1 MRKKLLTTL
10 GIIPVLIFF
19 LFSPHAVQ
27 AKNCGGGV
35 ACACGDTV
43 TASTVLT
50 TDLMCS
56 ASGLIVGADNITIDG
71 GSHALTGGNGVGLG
85 DLYGIDSEGRN
96 NVIIQNFGTSTAPAN
111 LGISKFYEGI
121 YLTGTANST
130 ILNNITNANRDSG
143 IYLSSSPNNTLT
155 GNTTNLSYTGIAL
168 INSNNNN
175 LNANAAGSNSVGIY
189 LQSSSGD
196 VMTGNRLAGNRTSIW
211 FNNASDGLFNST
223 IDATNMVEGKPII
236 YLYNVQGTQ
245 SVPIVYSGDV
255 ADAGKGYAYAG
266 DIGMFNC
273 ISCKYVTLK
282 NAVLS
287 PANTYGV
294 FLRNSPY
301 SSVINVTADSNG
313 FAGIY
318 LISSPYSTLTGNTVN
333 YGNVGISL
341 TSSGTST
348 ITNNHLILNNGLGIS
363 LASSGTSTITNNLNL
378 MNRNDFSDDQA
389 SSSVYQ
395 NNQSPHNATSTML
408 SFSETSAPG
417 IKGVNGTVSFA
428 AAVKDL
434 NGKACA
440 SCTVISIF
448 PSEPSFVYNDNGKGF
463 ITGSFNPTRTGI
475 YSLDIK
481 MTDPGGNTAQRDYSF
496 LVGTTTTKTVTYY
509 YRGIDPTHDQPAG
522 RDAKSLLLTA
532 PTATEE
538 WRCSVWVQNSPDDMP
553 DYPFA
558 NLSSINSY
566 KWSQSY
572 YSGSVGIQR
581 HVTSDG
587 NVDFSQF
594 SYPPRVYGWVSN
606 NFSNLNWVTDYPT
619 DWYQFTLKSVGMPI
633 FITTFPSSQAAAD
646 PSSWAAHHHADGS
659 TDPSGA
665 DFTYSYTTTPAIKS
679 ISNPYMHVLSAT
691 TPYADASST
700 TLVLDGS
707 MDVALGGTDSASMV
721 FGDPA
726 NGYPFKRPF
735 MGYASTISSDGT
747 TTLVVTGITGT
758 TTVNSV
764 PLDITPSAGQVTVTI
779 NTWNA
784 SGDYSKEWTET
795 GDVHSATSSHMI
807 GNLQTNTG
815 YTVKVDGAVF
825 GHYISDGSGQIS
837 FMYDGGYSTHIFD
850 VIEDVAVPSPVTP
863 PVQSSQSSG
872 GGGGSISPA
881 ALSLILA
888 PSASTTAYLNSLG
901 VKSPTPVAYSF
912 AYDFQPGSVDPDIKV
927 LQQWLNTHGFQ
938 VASVGPGSPGQ
949 ETTLFGPA
957 TKAALIRFQK
967 ANDISPATG
976 NFGPLT
982 RAAMNKSHAA
992 VQNASVS
999 YAFSRTLGLGDTGED
1014 VKALQMYLNSH
1025 GFIVSASGPGSP
1037 GNETVSFGLY
1047 TRSALAKFQKAKNI
1061 DPASGYFGP
1070 ITLSVIRAG
1079 Q

>member
-1 MRKKLLTTL
+1 
-10 GIIPVLIFF
+10 
-19 LFSPHAVQ
+19 
-27 AKNCGGGV
+27 
-35 ACACGDTV
+35 
-43 TASTVLT
+43 
-50 TDLMCS
+50 MCS
-56 ASGLIVGADNITIDG
+56 AAGLVVGADNITIDG

-85 DLYGIDSEGRN
+85 DSYGVDSEGHS
-96 NVIIQNFGTSTAPAN
+96 NVIIQNFGTSTYPAN

-121 YLTGTANST
+121 NLVNSTNNT

-143 IYLSSSPNNTLT
+143 IYLSSSPNNILT
-155 GNTTNLSYTGIAL
+155 GNTTNLSYTGIDL
-168 INSNNNN
+168 INSGNNH
-175 LNANAAGSNSVGIY
+175 LNANSAGSNSVGIY

-211 FNNASDGLFNST
+211 FNNNSDSLFNST
-223 IDATNMVEGKPII
+223 IDATNMVEGKPVI
-236 YLYNVQGTQ
+236 YLYNIQGTQ
-245 SVPIVYSGDV
+245 STPIVYSGDIR
-255 ADAGKGYAYAG
+255 DAGKGYAYAG

-282 NAVLS
+282 NAVIS

-294 FLRNSPY
+294 FLRSSPY
-301 SSVINVTADSNG
+301 SSVINVTANSNG

-395 NNQSPHNATSTML
+395 NNQSLHNATSTML

-417 IKGVNGTVSFA
+417 IKSVNGTVSFA

-434 NGKACA
+434 NRKACA

-448 PSEPSFVYNDNGKGF
+448 PPEPSFVYSDNGNGS
-463 ITGSFNPTRTGI
+463 ITGSFSPTRTGI

-481 MTDPGGNTAQRDYSF
+481 MTDPGGNTNQRDYSF
-496 LVGTTTTKTVTYY
+496 FVGTTTTKTVTYY
-509 YRGIDPTHDQPAG
+509 YRGVDPTHNQPVG

-558 NLSSINSY
+558 SLSSINSY
-566 KWSQSY
+566 KWSQTN

-581 HVTSDG
+581 HVTYDG

-606 NFSNLNWVTDYPT
+606 NFPNLNWVTDYPT

-707 MDVALGGTDSASMV
+707 MDAALGGTGSTSMV
-721 FGDPA
+721 FGDPK
-726 NGYPFKRPF
+726 NGYPFRRPF

-747 TTLVVTGITGT
+747 TTLAATGITGT
-758 TTVNSV
+758 TTINSV
-764 PLDITPSAGQVTVTI
+764 PLDITPSAGQVAVTI
-779 NTWNA
+779 NKWNV
-784 SGDYSKEWTET
+784 SGDYSKEWVET
-795 GDVHSATSSHMI
+795 GDTPTATSTHI
-807 GNLQTNTG
+807 VGNLKADS
-815 YTVKVDGAVF
+815 YYSAEVDNGGVF
-825 GHYISDGSGQIS
+825 NGLYRSNDSGQIA
-837 FMYDGGYSTHIFD
+837 FTYTGGYSTHTFDIIPFD
-850 VIEDVAVPSPVTP
+850 VSQAVPSVSLTLPLSGSTVSGTSVALSAVATSTDPTGIVGIQFMLDGTVNIGSMITSTSSPNTYSTTWDSTAISAYGSHTLYAVTLDGAGNHATSTVTVNVSLP
-863 PVQSSQSSG
+863 PSVPATVTSFSTG
-872 GGGGSISPA
+872 GGTVSPA
-881 ALSLILA
+881 VLA
-888 PSASTTAYLNSLG
+888 KLLVPGASTTAYLNSLNKVPSTVVAVPNAFVSG
-901 VKSPTPVAYSF
+901 ATTVSGETAFDRSLAVGNTGNDVKT
-912 AYDFQPGSVDPDIKV
+912 
-927 LQQWLNTHGFQ
+927 LQEFLNTHGFTI
-938 VASVGPGSPGQ
+938 ASKGAGSPGH
-949 ETTLFGPA
+949 ETKLFGSL
-957 TKAALIRFQK
+957 TKKALVNFQK
-967 ANDISPATG
+967 ANDITPAI
-976 NFGPLT
+976 
-982 RAAMNKSHAA
+982 
-992 VQNASVS
+992 
-999 YAFSRTLGLGDTGED
+999 
-1014 VKALQMYLNSH
+1014 
-1025 GFIVSASGPGSP
+1025 GF
-1037 GNETVSFGLY
+1037 
-1047 TRSALAKFQKAKNI
+1047 
-1061 DPASGYFGP
+1061 FGP
-1070 ITLSVIRAG
+1070 ITRAKINMLLG
-1079 Q
+1079 K